1 MSRRLS
7 SSSRP
12 ATLVGLGGP
21 CLTARPIRTTF
32 IVCRRH
38 PLSFRGTN
46 NDVRVRRS
54 NDVRIHDE
62 RCMPRLDIAGTCAR
76 YPAGADGGS
85 GTDRMRASVVTVK
98 RPTSVG
104 PAANSRARWLWMYSG
119 DLAWILRNTIP
130 GGVGSRRRNTSSPK
144 SRSKVMTTRCWA
156 APNASTSSSGAPGPT
171 DRTGTT
177 SCPSACRPRTASR
190 GTFSSARKRG

>member
-1 MSRRLS
+1 MPRSALVFRAWSLGFEIWDLWF
-7 SSSRP
+7 P
-12 ATLVGLGGP
+12 ASCAGV
-21 CLTARPIRTTF
+21 
-32 IVCRRH
+32 
-38 PLSFRGTN
+38 
-46 NDVRVRRS
+46 
-54 NDVRIHDE
+54 
-62 RCMPRLDIAGTCAR
+62 MPRLDIAQKYRKCPDFPRLLTTVSPRLAGTCAR
-76 YPAGADGGS
+76 HPAGTDGGS

-98 RPTSVG
+98 RPTSAG

-156 APNASTSSSGAPGPT
+156 APNASTSSSGAPGHT

-177 SCPSACRPRTASR
+177 SCPSACRPRTASK